1 MAGHPGKW
9 QRVGPGR
16 YKSPI
21 DGKTY
26 NSDTDPT
33 KSGGIPQ
40 SKGQPNPAYGNIFA
54 GAPAAGAPPGAAP
67 SQPGA
72 PAAPVT
78 APGEP
83 PPAAPA
89 APSGGGHSGAWT
101 RVGPG
106 RWRSPVDGKTYNSDT
121 DPTKSGGVPQ
131 WRGKPN
137 PTYANT
143 FTAGPAAPTG
153 PAPGDV
159 AQPTP
164 EQIAEQKKNE
174 AVNKL
179 LGPGIE
185 GASALAEKLFPEGSL
200 GRMEFVGPE
209 GREIVQ
215 RYKGIA
221 DRYASGQPSADVQDI
236 MNRYK
241 AGLEGYNS
249 QELNAMREESL
260 QGIESDAQTQ
270 ARRLQKAQGAN
281 VQGGARTAQ
290 LQRLNQSKLGAR
302 GNLERDLF
310 IKNADERQRRLGEYS
325 GLVQGVEQQG
335 YERSL
340 GSLGQYENAYGSLRQ
355 EDVRTK
361 QYNDQK
367 VADEMAGRY
376 GTIFGG
382 LNLGLAQ
389 QAQAEDFALNQ
400 EYLDIAKKRYGTTRK
415 PGSSGGNAYQSTNPY
430 YQEAINLIRGS

>member
-1 MAGHPGKW
+1 MATGHAGKW

-16 YKSPI
+16 YKSP
-21 DGKTY
+21 
-26 NSDTDPT
+26 
-33 KSGGIPQ
+33 
-40 SKGQPNPAYGNIFA
+40 
-54 GAPAAGAPPGAAP
+54 
-67 SQPGA
+67 
-72 PAAPVT
+72 
-78 APGEP
+78 
-83 PPAAPA
+83 
-89 APSGGGHSGAWT
+89 
-101 RVGPG
+101 
-106 RWRSPVDGKTYNSDT
+106 VDGKVYNSDT

-137 PTYANT
+137 PTYSKVFA
-143 FTAGPAAPTG
+143 APAAPAPG
-153 PAPGDV
+153 APGAPGAAPGDV

-164 EQIAEQKKNE
+164 EQITEQKKNE

-221 DRYASGQPSADVQDI
+221 DRYASGQPSADLQDI

-260 QGIESDAQTQ
+260 QGINADVAAQQ
-270 ARRLQKAQGAN
+270 RALQKAQARSGVRGAAG
-281 VQGGARTAQ
+281 VAQ
-290 LQRLNQSKLGAR
+290 LAGVGRQGVNAR

-340 GSLGQYENAYGSLRQ
+340 GSLGQYENAYGNLRA

-367 VADEMAGRY
+367 VADELAGRY

-415 PGSSGGNAYQSTNPY
+415 PGSSQGNPYQSTNPY
-430 YQEAINLIRGS
+430 YQEAINLIRGR